1 MTNKRAT
8 VFCASSKKI
17 DKVFYE
23 ATREIARILVENNYT
38 VIYGGGAI
46 GLMGELSKTVLELGG
61 NIEGVIP
68 EFMYKLE
75 WGNPNVKVMTITKDL
90 HERKKLLI
98 KNTDVVIALPGG
110 SGTLE
115 ELVEVISL
123 KRLGIFLKPI
133 IIVNT
138 KNFYDPLIELF
149 KNMVTEKF
157 LNPHHLNMWCV
168 INHPSELMDAIKN
181 SCHWNDNAI
190 DIASI

>member
-1 MTNKRAT
+1 MEKRAT

-23 ATREIARILVENNYT
+23 AARETGKILVENNYT
-38 VIYGGGAI
+38 VVYGGGSV

-75 WGNPNVKVMTITKDL
+75 WGNPAIKVMTITKDL

-98 KNTDVVIALPGG
+98 KNSDVVIALPGG

-149 KNMVTEKF
+149 KKMVEEKF
-157 LNPHHLNMWCV
+157 LNPHHLKMWSV
-168 INHPSELMDAIKN
+168 IQHPDEL
-181 SCHWNDNAI
+181 I
-190 DIASI
+190 DVIEKSNQYDKSSPDYPLI

>member
-17 DKVFYE
+17 DSVFYE
-23 ATREIARILVENNYT
+23 ATREIGKILVENNYT
-38 VIYGGGAI
+38 VVYGGGSV

-149 KNMVTEKF
+149 KKMVTEKF

-168 INHPSELMDAIKN
+168 INHPSELINAINN
-181 SCHWNDNAI
+181 SCHWDDNTI
-190 DIASI
+190 DIANN